1 MYRTTVNGTVTGT
14 IPLFH
19 EEMPGN
25 TPQMPCPTEDE
36 TVINRPH
43 PAQQG
48 RAVNTVAGIY
58 YCCCSS
64 ARWFGVD
71 IRYSLVQYDTGK
83 PVFRWDTKNEKNK
96 CVKKSGKCVKREQ
109 TNKMRRLSVSIVPYM
124 HVPVSGVGITGG
136 LFEPTRWASQRADKS
151 C

>member
-83 PVFRWDTKNEKNK
+83 PVFRWDTKNERTNEQNEKIIGVH
-96 CVKKSGKCVKREQ
+96 CTVHARTGVRCRHHRWTFRAYEMGQPKSG
-109 TNKMRRLSVSIVPYM
+109 
-124 HVPVSGVGITGG
+124 
-136 LFEPTRWASQRADKS
+136 
-151 C
+151 